1 MQAKY
6 MSLTNNTK
14 LKVKWTE
21 SLGFFVEVPNSTPL
35 DRSLF
40 LPCQTLKSHLRYK
53 TAELVELDNKRF
65 GACEKVK
72 KLEVRALLTRSHHSF
87 LFSTSS
93 KRS

>member
-6 MSLTNNTK
+6 ISLTNNAK

-72 KLEVRALLTRSHHSF
+72 KLEVRGSVDSF
-87 LFSTSS
+87 SS
-93 KRS
+93 